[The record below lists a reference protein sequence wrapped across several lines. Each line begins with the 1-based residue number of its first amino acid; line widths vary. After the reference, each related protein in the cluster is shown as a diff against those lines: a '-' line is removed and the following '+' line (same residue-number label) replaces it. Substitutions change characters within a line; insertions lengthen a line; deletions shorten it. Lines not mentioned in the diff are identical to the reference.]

1 MCDNFTYFNPV
12 SCLVSCTFS
21 STWGFDAVLSSP
33 QISSMK
39 GSSTWFCCMKTC
51 RCSILSPRWRRR
63 SADSMTCFFSLSFG
77 NWKMGVWTC
86 FRRFSTR
93 QRLLSGTEPTR
104 QNSGCSVSRFNETED
119 DWGRLDPQTFGI
131 NKDTVVNVHLSRR
144 KTRKSIIWNMLY
156 VIYVRMFCFAL
167 KVLLAFSL
175 VLLFWCHVHS
185 TQRMW
190 VQFHLCCSK
199 PPKTQWCVQ
208 GNLCELTL

>member
-1 MCDNFTYFNPV
+1 MP
-12 SCLVSCTFS
+12 S
-21 STWGFDAVLSSP
+21 SRPHRYRPW
-33 QISSMK
+33 K
-39 GSSTWFCCMKTC
+39 GRPPDSAA
-51 RCSILSPRWRRR
+51 WRRVAAVFYPR
-63 SADSMTCFFSLSFG
+63 GGVDALQTAWHVSSLS
-77 NWKMGVWTC
+77 V
-86 FRRFSTR
+86 
-93 QRLLSGTEPTR
+93 LGTEKWACERVSGVSPHGR
-104 QNSGCSVSRFNETED
+104 DCCPAQNPRDKTGCSVSRFNETED